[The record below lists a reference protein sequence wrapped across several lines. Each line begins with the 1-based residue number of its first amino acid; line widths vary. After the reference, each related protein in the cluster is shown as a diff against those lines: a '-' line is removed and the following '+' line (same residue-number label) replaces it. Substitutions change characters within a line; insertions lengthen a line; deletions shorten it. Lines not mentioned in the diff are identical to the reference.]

1 MIFKL
6 GDLEVLKQNDN
17 YVFNEKLG
25 KLLNTKTYM
34 SIVSTNK
41 CNRHC
46 AYCIN
51 SKTDCK
57 SDLPFEKAIEN
68 ITKAKNEFG
77 IKECVILG
85 GEPTLYKKLPQL
97 IDYLRFKLNF
107 EKVVMTTNGVALT
120 DFLLEDICSS
130 GLTHL
135 NVSLHS
141 NKDFISLKRM
151 KQVYSIANAYGVM
164 VRVNTNVW
172 RGNHDTVRSLVRWL
186 KKFQNCSDSIRVSNI
201 IVKDGFFVNP
211 ENNEETYKMKMSDEE
226 YNKLFDGLINHY
238 SKKMSC
244 INNPTALGFVDYT
257 MIPTKSAII
266 VNRNIDSKV
275 AEQICENE
283 EAKVNTIKCL
293 VSGNLSLS
301 WNENNKIEL

>member
-41 CNRHC
+41 CNRNC

-68 ITKAKNEFG
+68 ITKAKKEFG

-120 DFLLEDICSS
+120 DSLLEDICSS

-135 NVSLHS
+135 NVSIHN

-151 KQVYSIANAYGVM
+151 KQIYIIANAYGVM

-172 RGNHDTVRSLVRWL
+172 RGNHDTVKSLVRWL

-201 IVKDGFFVNP
+201 IVKDGFSVNP
-211 ENNEETYKMKMSDEE
+211 ENNEETYKMKMSGEE
-226 YNKLFDGLINHY
+226 YNKL
-238 SKKMSC
+238 
-244 INNPTALGFVDYT
+244 
-257 MIPTKSAII
+257 
-266 VNRNIDSKV
+266 
-275 AEQICENE
+275 
-283 EAKVNTIKCL
+283 
-293 VSGNLSLS
+293 
-301 WNENNKIEL
+301 NNKGDLLYVERSKIRV